1 MRLSPEF
8 RENPFRDARSRPEW
22 AQLTRLAG
30 DRASILFEDFR
41 RCLSKIDGL
50 QEELHYSG
58 PERGWA
64 PRYRVQGEVL
74 CAVRVLPGILE
85 GTVELEAPLCRK
97 LLSSPKI
104 AESIKETIRIGH
116 PEKGVTS
123 AQVLLKSPAAVRAFA
138 NLVLMKSRFLRS
150 NEAG

>member
-8 RENPFRDARSRPEW
+8 LQNPFRDARSRPEW

-50 QEELHYSG
+50 QEELHYGG
-58 PERGWA
+58 PDWGWA

-104 AESIKETIRIGH
+104 AESIKQAVRSGH
-116 PEKGVTS
+116 TEKWVTS
-123 AQVLLKSPAAVRAFA
+123 AQVLLESRAAVRAFA